1 MAIQLQSVEITNFK
15 SIVSCALPLS
25 SYTPLIGYNNSGKS
39 NSIAAIQ
46 WLLRRSLLSKADF
59 HDQSLPIEVS
69 ATITGINPAH
79 IGAMPP
85 AQQRQIAPY
94 IIDESMKVKRVQAPS
109 ATKISDIAFSVW
121 NATAATWN
129 ANPTGID
136 NALGVLLPEPI
147 RIGAMEDAAED
158 ASKAKTS
165 TTIGKLLAEFIAPVR
180 AAHHAELSG
189 FLRDITR
196 RVSSEGDM
204 RFAELVSIEDQITSK
219 INDLFPGIGAKL
231 HFPVPELEDLIKGG
245 TLRLQ
250 EGTAAAR
257 DFSSYGH
264 GTQRSVQMALI
275 RHLAE
280 VRRGASPA
288 LGTTLLLID
297 EPELYLHPF
306 AVEQVRAALKSLG
319 NSGYQVIFSTH
330 SAQLVQ
336 ASDAQYALLM
346 RKDTVR
352 GTHARKRLRDAIQT
366 LVPHSMHQMEQLF
379 TLGNSSHVLFADRVL
394 LTEGKTELRL
404 LPAIFQSLWS
414 RSFGQERCA
423 LVAQSSVN
431 DTKKSTE
438 ILAAMDIPCK
448 AVVDL
453 DYAFNNAVRDGYL
466 LATDPDIAVLK
477 LELAALAAA
486 GRISIGSNGLP
497 QKGVTSASEAFVLL
511 AQQVSAHSSIAALG
525 KKFLAQNVWLWPLG
539 DIEAHLG
546 LTEKTEREWARF
558 NADLETRGL
567 HAACPNVES
576 IEQMLAWA
584 IRED

>member
-1 MAIQLQSVEITNFK
+1 MTLKLQSVEISNFK
-15 SIVSCALPLS
+15 SIISCVLPLS

-46 WLLRRSLLSKADF
+46 WLLRRSLLPRADF
-59 HDQSLPIEVS
+59 NDPSLDIEVTAS
-69 ATITGINPAH
+69 ITGVSPEH
-79 IGAMPP
+79 IAAMPL
-85 AQQRQIAPY
+85 AQQRQITPY
-94 IIDESMKVKRVQAPS
+94 VIDGSMKVKRVQAPTATKASEIVFYVWDATS
-109 ATKISDIAFSVW
+109 ATW
-121 NATAATWN
+121 T

-147 RIGAMEDAAED
+147 RIGAMENAAED
-158 ASKAKTS
+158 ASKAKTT

-180 AAHHAELSG
+180 AAHHTELSG
-189 FLRDITR
+189 FLQEITR
-196 RVSSEGDM
+196 RVSSDGDI

-280 VRRGASPA
+280 VRRGAAPA

-306 AVEQVRAALKSLG
+306 AVEQVRTALKSLG
-319 NSGYQVIFSTH
+319 NSGYQVVFSTH

-346 RKDTVR
+346 RKDTGR
-352 GTHARKRLRDAIQT
+352 GTHARQRLRDAIQT
-366 LVPHSMHQMEQLF
+366 VVPNSVHQMEQLF
-379 TLGNSSHVLFADRVL
+379 TLGNSSYVLFADKVL

-404 LPAIFQSLWS
+404 LPAIFESLRS
-414 RSFGQERCA
+414 RSLGQERCA
-423 LVAQSSVN
+423 LVAQSGVN

-453 DYAFNNAVRDGYL
+453 DYAFNNAVRDGYI
-466 LATDPDIAVLK
+466 LATDPDLAALK
-477 LELAALAAA
+477 VELAALAAT
-486 GRISIGSNGLP
+486 GHISIGSNGLP
-497 QKGVTSASEAFVLL
+497 QRGVTSASEAFVTL
-511 AQQVSAHSSIAALG
+511 AQQASAQPIIASLSA
-525 KKFLAQNVWLWPLG
+525 KFLAQNVWLWPLG

-546 LTEKTEREWARF
+546 LAEKTEREWARF
-558 NADLETRGL
+558 NTDLEQRGL
-567 HAACPNVES
+567 HAVCPNAAS

-584 IRED
+584 IA